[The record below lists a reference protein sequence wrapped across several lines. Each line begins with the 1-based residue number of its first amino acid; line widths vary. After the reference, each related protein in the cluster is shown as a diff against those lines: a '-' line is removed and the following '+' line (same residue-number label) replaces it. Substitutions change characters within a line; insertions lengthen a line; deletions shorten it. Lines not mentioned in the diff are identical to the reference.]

1 MKKTNNFYHKTIET
15 MDPDRLR
22 SLQEEKLKKQI
33 RYVYENSKFYQDKFK
48 EVGLIPNDIQSVEDL
63 RKVPLTTKDELRE
76 SQEKDPPLGSYAAV
90 DMEKVIRIHSSSGTT
105 GNPSFVGIT
114 RHDQLGMDSNHSTIH
129 LYLGNSS

>member
-1 MKKTNNFYHKTIET
+1 M
-15 MDPDRLR
+15 
-22 SLQEEKLKKQI
+22 
-33 RYVYENSKFYQDKFK
+33 
-48 EVGLIPNDIQSVEDL
+48 IPNDIQSVEDL
-63 RKVPLTTKDELRE
+63 RKVTFTTKELRE

-90 DMEKVIRIHSSSGTT
+90 DMEKVIRIHSSSGTM

>member
-1 MKKTNNFYHKTIET
+1 MKKTNKFYHKTIET

-114 RHDQLGMDSNHSTIH
+114 RHDQ
-129 LYLGNSS
+129 